1 MNGNILG
8 LIITLGIFGGI
19 LFFIF
24 IGNLIHKYYLK
35 NKESNTSI
43 YIIKYPFI
51 TIVEEYS

>member
-8 LIITLGIFGGI
+8 LIIILGIFGGI

-24 IGNLIHKYYLK
+24 IGNLIHKYYCK
-35 NKESNTSI
+35 NKENDISLYSP
-43 YIIKYPFI
+43 KYPFI

>member
-19 LFFIF
+19 LFFIY

-35 NKESNTSI
+35 NKEKDVSLYSP
-43 YIIKYPFI
+43 KYPFI